1 MTQKKKRAQEKKKCD
16 NGKSMSKG
24 KDWNPFL
31 QRGVNNIKLRKFLLI
46 TTRVAPSDQNLTA
59 H

>member
-1 MTQKKKRAQEKKKCD
+1 
-16 NGKSMSKG
+16 MSKG

-31 QRGVNNIKLRKFLLI
+31 QRGENNIKLRKFLLI